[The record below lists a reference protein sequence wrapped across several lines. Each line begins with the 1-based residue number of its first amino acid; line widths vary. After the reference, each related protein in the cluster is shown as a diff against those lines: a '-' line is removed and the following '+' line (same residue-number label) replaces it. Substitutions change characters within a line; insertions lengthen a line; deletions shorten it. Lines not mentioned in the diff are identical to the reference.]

1 MANKYKMV
9 DGQSI
14 QLSDDE
20 QTAVDNEQAA
30 ATSAIYGYSEVSK
43 CRSWQNPYNHYNHYQ
58 RREKDVYDEDYD
70 EDSILDELWEA
81 SQEDEELSDELVER
95 INAMDQEELALEYLT
110 YRESIEDG

>member
-30 ATSAIYGYSEVSK
+30 ATSAIAAVAYKRKRQKEYGTV
-43 CRSWQNPYNHYNHYQ
+43 
-58 RREKDVYDEDYD
+58 
-70 EDSILDELWEA
+70 
-81 SQEDEELSDELVER
+81 EE
-95 INAMDQEELALEYLT
+95 QLEYIVENGLDAFI
-110 YRESIEDG
+110 SKQNGIKSKHPK

>member
-30 ATSAIYGYSEVSK
+30 ATSAIAAVAYKRKRQKEYGTVEEQIEYIVENGLDAFISK
-43 CRSWQNPYNHYNHYQ
+43 QNGIKSKYPK
-58 RREKDVYDEDYD
+58 E
-70 EDSILDELWEA
+70 
-81 SQEDEELSDELVER
+81 
-95 INAMDQEELALEYLT
+95 
-110 YRESIEDG
+110 

>member
-30 ATSAIYGYSEVSK
+30 ATSAIAAVAYKRKRQKEYGTV
-43 CRSWQNPYNHYNHYQ
+43 
-58 RREKDVYDEDYD
+58 
-70 EDSILDELWEA
+70 
-81 SQEDEELSDELVER
+81 EE
-95 INAMDQEELALEYLT
+95 QLEYIVENGLDAFISKQNGIKSK
-110 YRESIEDG
+110 YPKE

>member
-30 ATSAIYGYSEVSK
+30 ATSAIAAVAYKRKRQKEYGTV
-43 CRSWQNPYNHYNHYQ
+43 
-58 RREKDVYDEDYD
+58 
-70 EDSILDELWEA
+70 
-81 SQEDEELSDELVER
+81 EE
-95 INAMDQEELALEYLT
+95 QLEYIVENGLDAFIT
-110 YRESIEDG
+110 RQNGIKDKYPK